1 MTILSCQKVTK
12 RFGGLE
18 AICDLDVDIPQSSI
32 TSVIGPNGAGKT
44 TFFNCVT
51 GFYKPEVGTIRFN
64 EIDITGCAPHTIA
77 HSGVSRTYQNIRLYG
92 NITTLENILAGRH
105 TRMKSNTL
113 DALMHTRRHISE
125 ESDALEAAHTI
136 LNFVGLNGCGDQ
148 LARNLPYGAQR
159 RLEIARAISNQ
170 PSLLLLD
177 EPSAGMNPRETN
189 DMMALI
195 RRLRDDLGITIV
207 LIEHDISLV
216 MRISDTVVV
225 LDFGRKI
232 AEGKPKEVQ
241 KDPQVIK
248 AYLGHSA
255 EEGLDL

>member
-1 MTILSCQKVTK
+1 MNLLSCQQITK

-18 AICDLDVDIPQSSI
+18 AICDLDVDIPQGSI
-32 TSVIGPNGAGKT
+32 TSIIGPNGAGKT

-51 GFYKPEVGTIRFN
+51 GFYKPEKGTIKFK
-64 EIDITGCAPHTIA
+64 EGDITGRAPHRIA
-77 HSGVSRTYQNIRLYG
+77 YGGISRTYQNIRLYG
-92 NITTLENILAGRH
+92 NITALENILAGRH
-105 TRMKSNTL
+105 ARMKSNTF
-113 DALMHTRRHISE
+113 DALLHTRLHTRE
-125 ESDALEAAHTI
+125 EKQALEEAHK
-136 LNFVGLNGCGDQ
+136 LLSFAGLDGCGDQ

-159 RLEIARAISNQ
+159 RLEIARAIANQ

-189 DMMALI
+189 EMMALI
-195 RRLRDDLGITIV
+195 RRLRDELGITIL

-232 AEGKPKEVQ
+232 AEGKPKDVQ
-241 KDPQVIK
+241 KDPLVIK
-248 AYLGHSA
+248 AYLGHSM
-255 EEGLDL
+255 EEGLAL

>member
-1 MTILSCQKVTK
+1 MTLLSCQQLTK

-18 AICDLDVDIPQSSI
+18 AICDLDVDIPQNSI

-51 GFYKPEVGTIRFN
+51 GFYKPEKGSIKFKQQ
-64 EIDITGCAPHTIA
+64 EITGSAPHIIA
-77 HSGVSRTYQNIRLYG
+77 SGGISRTYQNIRLYG
-92 NITTLENILAGRH
+92 NITALENILAGRH
-105 TRMKSNTL
+105 ARMRSNTI
-113 DALMHTRRHISE
+113 DALLHSRRYIE
-125 ESDALEAAHTI
+125 EENEALQAAHT
-136 LNFVGLNGCGDQ
+136 LLSFAGLNGCGDQ

-159 RLEIARAISNQ
+159 RLEIARAIASQ
-170 PSLLLLD
+170 PGLLLLD

-189 DMMALI
+189 EMMVLI
-195 RRLRDDLGITIV
+195 RRLRDELGITIL

-232 AEGKPKEVQ
+232 AEGKPHEVQ
-241 KDPQVIK
+241 KNEQVIK
-248 AYLGHSA
+248 AYLGHSVA
-255 EEGLDL
+255 EGLAL